1 MAKSKKAVAQSTV
14 ESKEVEV
21 VEVKTAKSKKASA
34 VVSSNVETKVE
45 EVNTEVVTSVETI
58 TVEGLGEVE
67 VTTTVEEPAVEQ
79 PSMLATMLQQEVKPL
94 EEVVEEKPEVK
105 VEKNQGVGAFVR
117 KLIAEG
123 LTNTAILKI
132 VHEQYGNTNTTY
144 ACVAWYRNKM
154 KKAGVVAKNAEAT
167 NIVAEMLKEEAKQEV
182 PPEGFAQEATDQNP
196 GFPES
201 EV

>member
-1 MAKSKKAVAQSTV
+1 MAKSKKAV
-14 ESKEVEV
+14 
-21 VEVKTAKSKKASA
+21 A

-45 EVNTEVVTSVETI
+45 EVNTEVVS
-58 TVEGLGEVE
+58 EV
-67 VTTTVEEPAVEQ
+67 VTEEAAVEQ
-79 PSMLATMLQQEVKPL
+79 PSMLASMLQQEVKPL
-94 EEVVEEKPEVK
+94 EETRAEETKPEVK

-154 KKAGVVAKNAEAT
+154 KKAGVVAKNMIAT
-167 NIVAEMLKEEAKQEV
+167 NIVTEMLKTEE
-182 PPEGFAQEATDQNP
+182 PEAEESKPEA
-196 GFPES
+196 EA
-201 EV
+201 

>member
-1 MAKSKKAVAQSTV
+1 MAKSKKAV
-14 ESKEVEV
+14 
-21 VEVKTAKSKKASA
+21 A

-45 EVNTEVVTSVETI
+45 EVKAEGSVGADQVLADEIGMQDPTEQEIAESN
-58 TVEGLGEVE
+58 
-67 VTTTVEEPAVEQ
+67 Q
-79 PSMLATMLQQEVKPL
+79 PSMLASMLQQEVKPL
-94 EEVVEEKPEVK
+94 EEVKTEEVKQVK

-154 KKAGVVAKNAEAT
+154 KKAGVAAKNTAAT
-167 NIVAEMLKEEAKQEV
+167 NIVTEMLKEEAKQE
-182 PPEGFAQEATDQNP
+182 AEA
-196 GFPES
+196 
-201 EV
+201 

>member
-1 MAKSKKAVAQSTV
+1 MAKPKKAVAQSTV

-21 VEVKTAKSKKASA
+21 VEVKTE
-34 VVSSNVETKVE
+34 VIE
-45 EVNTEVVTSVETI
+45 EVEI
-58 TVEGLGEVE
+58 T
-67 VTTTVEEPAVEQ
+67 Q
-79 PSMLATMLQQEVKPL
+79 PSMLAAMLQQEVKPL
-94 EEVVEEKPEVK
+94 EETKAEETKPEVK

-154 KKAGVVAKNAEAT
+154 KKAGVAAKNTVAT
-167 NIVAEMLKEEAKQEV
+167 NIVAEMLKEEAEEPK
-182 PPEGFAQEATDQNP
+182 PEAEA
-196 GFPES
+196 
-201 EV
+201 

>member
-1 MAKSKKAVAQSTV
+1 MAKSKKAVA
-14 ESKEVEV
+14 
-21 VEVKTAKSKKASA
+21 
-34 VVSSNVETKVE
+34 VVSSNVEAQA
-45 EVNTEVVTSVETI
+45 EVVEQAVVTGVETI

-67 VTTTVEEPAVEQ
+67 VTTTVEIEEPAVEQ
-79 PSMLATMLQQEVKPL
+79 PSMLASMLQQEVKPL
-94 EEVVEEKPEVK
+94 EETKAEETKPEVK

-167 NIVAEMLKEEAKQEV
+167 NIVAEMLK
-182 PPEGFAQEATDQNP
+182 T
-196 GFPES
+196 
-201 EV
+201 

>member
-1 MAKSKKAVAQSTV
+1 MAR
-14 ESKEVEV
+14 
-21 VEVKTAKSKKASA
+21 SKKASA

-45 EVNTEVVTSVETI
+45 EVVVTTEVAGEQVGEEVVVDLNTTEAEVVET
-58 TVEGLGEVE
+58 
-67 VTTTVEEPAVEQ
+67 AK
-79 PSMLATMLQQEVKPL
+79 PSMLASMLQQEVKPL
-94 EEVVEEKPEVK
+94 EEVKEETKPEVK

-154 KKAGVVAKNAEAT
+154 KKAGVAAKNTAAT
-167 NIVAEMLKEEAKQEV
+167 NIVTEMLKTEAEEPK
-182 PPEGFAQEATDQNP
+182 PEAEA
-196 GFPES
+196 
-201 EV
+201 

>member
-21 VEVKTAKSKKASA
+21 VEVKT
-34 VVSSNVETKVE
+34 E
-45 EVNTEVVTSVETI
+45 EVVVIE
-58 TVEGLGEVE
+58 EAG
-67 VTTTVEEPAVEQ
+67 TTQ

-94 EEVVEEKPEVK
+94 EEVKAETAQKPVGVK
-105 VEKNQGVGAFVR
+105 VEKNQGVGAFVK

-154 KKAGVVAKNAEAT
+154 KKTAVEAKNVSAT
-167 NIVAEMLKEEAKQEV
+167 NIVTEMLKSEEKQDV
-182 PPEGFAQEATDQNP
+182 PPEGFAQEAVDQNP

>member
-1 MAKSKKAVAQSTV
+1 MAKSKKAVAQPTV

-21 VEVKTAKSKKASA
+21 VEVKTE
-34 VVSSNVETKVE
+34 VIE
-45 EVNTEVVTSVETI
+45 EVEI
-58 TVEGLGEVE
+58 T
-67 VTTTVEEPAVEQ
+67 Q
-79 PSMLATMLQQEVKPL
+79 PSMLASMLQQEVKPL
-94 EEVVEEKPEVK
+94 EETKAEETKPEVK

-154 KKAGVVAKNAEAT
+154 KKAGVAAKNTAAT
-167 NIVAEMLKEEAKQEV
+167 NIVTEMLKTEAEEPK
-182 PPEGFAQEATDQNP
+182 PEAEA
-196 GFPES
+196 
-201 EV
+201 

>member
-21 VEVKTAKSKKASA
+21 VEVKTE
-34 VVSSNVETKVE
+34 VIE
-45 EVNTEVVTSVETI
+45 EVEI
-58 TVEGLGEVE
+58 T
-67 VTTTVEEPAVEQ
+67 Q
-79 PSMLATMLQQEVKPL
+79 PSMLASMLQQEVKPL
-94 EEVVEEKPEVK
+94 EETKAEETKPEVK
-105 VEKNQGVGAFVR
+105 VEKNQGVGAFVK

-154 KKAGVVAKNAEAT
+154 KKAGQTAKTKSALGVVE
-167 NIVAEMLKEEAKQEV
+167 EMLKNVEAEVQTSAVEE
-182 PPEGFAQEATDQNP
+182 
-196 GFPES
+196 
-201 EV
+201 

>member
-21 VEVKTAKSKKASA
+21 VEVKTE
-34 VVSSNVETKVE
+34 VIE
-45 EVNTEVVTSVETI
+45 EVEI
-58 TVEGLGEVE
+58 T
-67 VTTTVEEPAVEQ
+67 Q
-79 PSMLATMLQQEVKPL
+79 PSMLASMLQQEVKPL
-94 EEVVEEKPEVK
+94 EKTKAEETKPEVK

-154 KKAGVVAKNAEAT
+154 KKAGVAAKNTAAT
-167 NIVAEMLKEEAKQEV
+167 NIVTEMLKTEAKEHK
-182 PPEGFAQEATDQNP
+182 PEAEA
-196 GFPES
+196 
-201 EV
+201 

>member
-1 MAKSKKAVAQSTV
+1 M
-14 ESKEVEV
+14 
-21 VEVKTAKSKKASA
+21 AKSKKASA

-45 EVNTEVVTSVETI
+45 EVKTEVTEQVVTSVETI

-79 PSMLATMLQQEVKPL
+79 PSMLAPMLQQEVKPL
-94 EEVVEEKPEVK
+94 EEAKAEETKADPK

-154 KKAGVVAKNAEAT
+154 KKAGQTAKTKSALGVVE
-167 NIVAEMLKEEAKQEV
+167 EMLKNVEAEVQTSAVEE
-182 PPEGFAQEATDQNP
+182 
-196 GFPES
+196 
-201 EV
+201 

>member
-14 ESKEVEV
+14 EPKEVEV
-21 VEVKTAKSKKASA
+21 VEVKTE
-34 VVSSNVETKVE
+34 VIE
-45 EVNTEVVTSVETI
+45 EVEI
-58 TVEGLGEVE
+58 T
-67 VTTTVEEPAVEQ
+67 Q
-79 PSMLATMLQQEVKPL
+79 PSMLASMLQQEVKPL
-94 EEVVEEKPEVK
+94 EETKAEETKPEVK

-154 KKAGVVAKNAEAT
+154 KKAGVVAKNAEAA
-167 NIVAEMLKEEAKQEV
+167 NIVAEMLKTEAEEPK
-182 PPEGFAQEATDQNP
+182 PEAEA
-196 GFPES
+196 
-201 EV
+201 

>member
-14 ESKEVEV
+14 APKEVEV
-21 VEVKTAKSKKASA
+21 VEVKTE
-34 VVSSNVETKVE
+34 VIE
-45 EVNTEVVTSVETI
+45 EVEI
-58 TVEGLGEVE
+58 T
-67 VTTTVEEPAVEQ
+67 Q
-79 PSMLATMLQQEVKPL
+79 PSMLASMLQQEVKPL
-94 EEVVEEKPEVK
+94 EETKAEETKPEVK

-167 NIVAEMLKEEAKQEV
+167 NIVAERLKNVEAEVQTSTVEE
-182 PPEGFAQEATDQNP
+182 
-196 GFPES
+196 
-201 EV
+201 

>member
-14 ESKEVEV
+14 EPKEVEV
-21 VEVKTAKSKKASA
+21 VEVKTE
-34 VVSSNVETKVE
+34 VIE
-45 EVNTEVVTSVETI
+45 EVEI
-58 TVEGLGEVE
+58 T
-67 VTTTVEEPAVEQ
+67 Q
-79 PSMLATMLQQEVKPL
+79 PSMLASMLQQEVKPL
-94 EEVVEEKPEVK
+94 EETKAEETKPEVK

-154 KKAGVVAKNAEAT
+154 KKAGVVAKNMIAT
-167 NIVAEMLKEEAKQEV
+167 NIVTEMLKTEE
-182 PPEGFAQEATDQNP
+182 PEAEESKPEA
-196 GFPES
+196 EA
-201 EV
+201 

>member
-14 ESKEVEV
+14 EPKEVEV
-21 VEVKTAKSKKASA
+21 VEVKTE
-34 VVSSNVETKVE
+34 VIE
-45 EVNTEVVTSVETI
+45 EVEI
-58 TVEGLGEVE
+58 T
-67 VTTTVEEPAVEQ
+67 Q
-79 PSMLATMLQQEVKPL
+79 PSMLASMLQQEVKPL
-94 EEVVEEKPEVK
+94 EETKAEETKPEVK

-154 KKAGVVAKNAEAT
+154 KKAGVAAKNTAAT
-167 NIVAEMLKEEAKQEV
+167 NIVTEMLKEEAKQEV
-182 PPEGFAQEATDQNP
+182 PKPEAEA
-196 GFPES
+196 
-201 EV
+201 

>member
-21 VEVKTAKSKKASA
+21 VEVKTE
-34 VVSSNVETKVE
+34 VIE
-45 EVNTEVVTSVETI
+45 EVEI
-58 TVEGLGEVE
+58 T
-67 VTTTVEEPAVEQ
+67 Q
-79 PSMLATMLQQEVKPL
+79 PSMLASMLQQEVKPL
-94 EEVVEEKPEVK
+94 EEIKAEETKPEVK

-154 KKAGVVAKNAEAT
+154 KKAGVAAKNTAAT
-167 NIVAEMLKEEAKQEV
+167 NIVTEMLKAEV
-182 PPEGFAQEATDQNP
+182 PPEGFAQQAVNASSEA
-196 GFPES
+196 EA
-201 EV
+201 

>member
-1 MAKSKKAVAQSTV
+1 M
-14 ESKEVEV
+14 
-21 VEVKTAKSKKASA
+21 AKSKKASA

-45 EVNTEVVTSVETI
+45 EVVVTTEVAGEQVGEEAVVDLNTTEA
-58 TVEGLGEVE
+58 EEVE
-67 VTTTVEEPAVEQ
+67 ITQ
-79 PSMLATMLQQEVKPL
+79 PSMLASMLQQEVKPL
-94 EEVVEEKPEVK
+94 EETKAEETKPEVK

-154 KKAGVVAKNAEAT
+154 KKAGVAAKNTAAT
-167 NIVAEMLKEEAKQEV
+167 NIVTEMLKTEAEEPKPEAEV
-182 PPEGFAQEATDQNP
+182 
-196 GFPES
+196 
-201 EV
+201 

>member
-21 VEVKTAKSKKASA
+21 VEVK
-34 VVSSNVETKVE
+34 
-45 EVNTEVVTSVETI
+45 TEVVTSVETI

-79 PSMLATMLQQEVKPL
+79 PSMLASMLQQEVKPL
-94 EEVVEEKPEVK
+94 EEAKAEETKAEVK

-154 KKAGVVAKNAEAT
+154 KKAGQTAKTKSALVVVE
-167 NIVAEMLKEEAKQEV
+167 EMLKNVEAEVQTSAVEE
-182 PPEGFAQEATDQNP
+182 
-196 GFPES
+196 
-201 EV
+201 

>member
-1 MAKSKKAVAQSTV
+1 M
-14 ESKEVEV
+14 
-21 VEVKTAKSKKASA
+21 AKSKKASA

-45 EVNTEVVTSVETI
+45 EQVETKV
-58 TVEGLGEVE
+58 VEQVEKVVEE
-67 VTTTVEEPAVEQ
+67 VTQ
-79 PSMLATMLQQEVKPL
+79 PSMLASMLQQEVKPL
-94 EEVVEEKPEVK
+94 EETKAEETKPEVK

>member
-21 VEVKTAKSKKASA
+21 VEVKTE
-34 VVSSNVETKVE
+34 VIE
-45 EVNTEVVTSVETI
+45 EVEI
-58 TVEGLGEVE
+58 T
-67 VTTTVEEPAVEQ
+67 Q

-94 EEVVEEKPEVK
+94 EEVKAETEQKPVVK

-167 NIVAEMLKEEAKQEV
+167 NIVAEMLKTEAEEPK
-182 PPEGFAQEATDQNP
+182 PEAEA
-196 GFPES
+196 
-201 EV
+201 

>member
-1 MAKSKKAVAQSTV
+1 MAKSKKAVAQSAVESTV
-14 ESKEVEV
+14 ETKEVEQVEV
-21 VEVKTAKSKKASA
+21 VETA
-34 VVSSNVETKVE
+34 
-45 EVNTEVVTSVETI
+45 
-58 TVEGLGEVE
+58 
-67 VTTTVEEPAVEQ
+67 Q
-79 PSMLATMLQQEVKPL
+79 PSMLASMLQQEVKPL
-94 EEVVEEKPEVK
+94 EEVRAETEQKPVVK

-167 NIVAEMLKEEAKQEV
+167 NIVAEMLKTEAEEPK
-182 PPEGFAQEATDQNP
+182 PEAEA
-196 GFPES
+196 
-201 EV
+201 

>member
-1 MAKSKKAVAQSTV
+1 MAKSKKAV
-14 ESKEVEV
+14 
-21 VEVKTAKSKKASA
+21 A

-45 EVNTEVVTSVETI
+45 EVK
-58 TVEGLGEVE
+58 VEGSVGADQVLADEIGMQDPTEQE
-67 VTTTVEEPAVEQ
+67 IAESNQ
-79 PSMLATMLQQEVKPL
+79 PSMLASMLQQEVKPL
-94 EEVVEEKPEVK
+94 EETKAEETKPEVK

-154 KKAGVVAKNAEAT
+154 KKAGVAAKNTAAT
-167 NIVAEMLKEEAKQEV
+167 NIVTEMLKTEAEEPK
-182 PPEGFAQEATDQNP
+182 PEAEA
-196 GFPES
+196 
-201 EV
+201 